1 MGYTTNFNG
10 ELKLSRPATE
20 REMGYINRF
29 TRSRRMKRDPKIL
42 MKLYDGKHGHPTP
55 VDQTPEGI
63 YGPDGEFFAREDGQ
77 SGQYRDKSI
86 IEYNHPPGQVGY
98 GDKSMDGKKF
108 DDTYKENHRRI
119 EEGLC
124 QPGLWCQWELSDSE
138 TLQWDEGEKFYY
150 YTEWIKY
157 LINHFFEP
165 WGIKLNG
172 EIEWDGEDS
181 DDRGK
186 IIVKDNV
193 VKELVAKITYIDP
206 NEE

>member
-20 REMGYINRF
+20 KEMSYINRF
-29 TRSRRMKRDPKIL
+29 TRSRRMKRDPKKL
-42 MKLYDGKHGHPTP
+42 MELYDGKHGHPTP
-55 VDQTPEGI
+55 KDKTPEGI
-63 YGPDGEFFAREDGQ
+63 YGPNGEFFAHDSGQ
-77 SGQYRDKSI
+77 SRDASI

-98 GDKSMDGKKF
+98 DDKSF
-108 DDTYKENHRRI
+108 DDSYAENRRRT

-124 QPGLWCQWELSDSE
+124 QPGLWCQWELSDDE
-138 TLQWDEGEKFYY
+138 TLEWDEGEKFYY

-157 LINHFFEP
+157 LIHHFFEP

-193 VKELVAKITYIDP
+193 VKELVAKITFVDP
-206 NEE
+206 DEE